1 MVSSCL
7 LRVTN
12 PSWHREI
19 SITATPSI
27 ILLHHFHH
35 PKTQKPW
42 LFFPV
47 SSWPLACSS
56 SRMRTC
62 PLPAMPP
69 SPCLQSR
76 PADPPPPSY
85 SVYSAHEHSALH
97 ASPSVHASSLPS
109 LPADIVAETLLS
121 VLVVVTGIVLSSAPL
136 KPIQW
141 SVWAGEAEREEARR
155 RIGKGSKVAPGEA
168 PGGNPFA
175 WITEDRV
182 GFWDGRV
189 SCLLPIR
196 TC

>member
-1 MVSSCL
+1 
-7 LRVTN
+7 
-12 PSWHREI
+12 
-19 SITATPSI
+19 
-27 ILLHHFHH
+27 
-35 PKTQKPW
+35 
-42 LFFPV
+42 
-47 SSWPLACSS
+47 
-56 SRMRTC
+56 
-62 PLPAMPP
+62 MPP

-97 ASPSVHASSLPS
+97 ASPSIHTSSLPS

-141 SVWAGEAEREEARR
+141 SVWAAEAEREEARR
-155 RIGKGSKVAPGEA
+155 RIGKGRKVAPGET

-189 SCLLPIR
+189 SCLLPLEYADMVLMAGDRARGR
-196 TC
+196 TLPTGSERVDRARVVLDSLR